1 MQKEFY
7 QHLFKPTIKIFK
19 MEDFSNYFTQKVNP
33 DVLHLI
39 NSGINYY
46 QQQELENSLASFNQA
61 IVLMPENANLYTF
74 RGNVYQDLGDNALA
88 EKDFRK
94 TIELRPNDSHANFR
108 LGIMYSQKNDFENAV
123 KFLEISYRN
132 SFGANLDLIGFG
144 TNNLLVVSRQV
155 ICNNLGNFLGQLKR
169 YDEAIKYLKEA
180 IEIEPKY
187 ANPHIALGII
197 LLQIGKVNEGIT
209 YIEKADKLGIPQA
222 KVILQMLNK

>member
-1 MQKEFY
+1 
-7 QHLFKPTIKIFK
+7 
-19 MEDFSNYFTQKVNP
+19 MEDYSNYFTQKVNP
-33 DVLHLI
+33 DVLLLI
-39 NSGINYY
+39 NSGIKYY
-46 QQQELENSLASFNQA
+46 QQQDLKNSLASFNQA
-61 IVLMPENANLYTF
+61 INLMPENANLYTF
-74 RGNVYQDLGDNALA
+74 RGNVYQDLENNSLA

-132 SFGANLDLIGFG
+132 SLGANLDLIGFG

-180 IEIEPKY
+180 IEIEPHY
-187 ANPHIALGII
+187 ANPHIALGIL

-209 YIEKADKLGIPQA
+209 YIEKADKLGVPQA
-222 KVILQMLNK
+222 KLILQMLNKQ